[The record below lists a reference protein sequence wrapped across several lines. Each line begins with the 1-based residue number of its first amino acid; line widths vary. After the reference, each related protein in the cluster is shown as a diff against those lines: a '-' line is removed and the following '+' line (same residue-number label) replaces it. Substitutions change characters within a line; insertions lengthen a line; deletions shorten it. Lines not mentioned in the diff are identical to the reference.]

1 MTVKLAYYEVRR
13 HIDFYLVQQNEEQE
27 QFLHGT
33 TEGVHCAVRTFTWKQ
48 LHDIS
53 YKPFSSG
60 EGFVYLHTHQ
70 GMFSY
75 RVKENPTP
83 FLRFAEERIRK

>member
-1 MTVKLAYYEVRR
+1 MTIQLAYYEVRR
-13 HIDFYLVQQNEEQE
+13 HIDFYFVQQSVESEK
-27 QFLHGT
+27 FLHGT
-33 TEGVHCAVRTFTWKQ
+33 DEGIRCAVRQFSWKQ

-60 EGFVYLHTHQ
+60 EGLLYLHTHQ

-75 RVKENPTP
+75 RVKDNPTT
-83 FLRFAEERIRK
+83 FLRFAEERISW